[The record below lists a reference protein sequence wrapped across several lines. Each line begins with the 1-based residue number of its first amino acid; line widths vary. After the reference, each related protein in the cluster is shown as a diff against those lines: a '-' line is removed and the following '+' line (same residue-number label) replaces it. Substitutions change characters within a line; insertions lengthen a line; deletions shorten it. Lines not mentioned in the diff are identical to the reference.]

1 MCSKT
6 KVAARPEGTN
16 VFNITAQQPPQ
27 QASITS
33 EDNSRVTATDRP
45 DLVSE
50 FDGSQVLPV
59 FSEKIPEV
67 WKNTNF
73 ETMPFSIEKC
83 RDLK

>member
-27 QASITS
+27 QILITN
-33 EDNSRVTATDRP
+33 EDDSRVTATDRP
-45 DLVSE
+45 DLDSVR
-50 FDGSQVLPV
+50 DYPQALPE

-67 WKNTNF
+67 WKNANF
-73 ETMPFSIEKC
+73 EAMPFSIEKC